1 MKKTESDLKSHYPVK
16 DGKVLLEIKLS
27 SPAQIL
33 NPFSPVPFHEK
44 ELTNA
49 TEEYIENTVRDF
61 PDKTRFRIVLYLPA
75 SIIGTPEVQALP
87 EVVRNH
93 FQYKVM
99 DMDRKQRHLMKFVR
113 NTIFTGFIV
122 LAICIFIS
130 TAILKIF
137 GDSLPVVFIASSIEI
152 LGQIAIWSPLIVFMF
167 QMWPLREAQKLYQK
181 ITGMEIVVEQCP

>member
-44 ELTNA
+44 ELTYA

-61 PDKTRFRIVLYLPA
+61 PDTTRFRIVFYLPA
-75 SIIGTPEVQALP
+75 SIIDSPDAQALP
-87 EVVRNH
+87 EIVRNH
-93 FQYKVM
+93 FQYKVL
-99 DMDRKQRHLMKFVR
+99 DMDRKKRHIMKFVR
-113 NTIFTGFIV
+113 TSVVSGIII
-122 LAICIFIS
+122 LAICIFLS

-137 GDSLPVVFIASSIEI
+137 GDSLPVALVANSIEI
-152 LGQIAIWSPLIVFMF
+152 LGQVSLWAPLVVFLF
-167 QMWPLREAQKLYQK
+167 QMWPIREVKKLYEK
-181 ITGMEIVVEQCP
+181 ITGMEIVVAPSP